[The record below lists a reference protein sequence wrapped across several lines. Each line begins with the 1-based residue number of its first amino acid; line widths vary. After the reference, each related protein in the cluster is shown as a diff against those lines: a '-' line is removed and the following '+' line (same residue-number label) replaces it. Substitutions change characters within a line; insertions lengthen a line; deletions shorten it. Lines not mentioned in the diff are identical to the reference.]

1 MNRAHNETIQ
11 LLRAMRSLSLP
22 QCVWIV
28 LQSCFSTASTLKLL
42 LPVLP
47 TLSSMPSFHFFS
59 PLLFCSLLLASLLH
73 PLKTLRFPLLAQLQV
88 PLVLRL
94 DLRVDPL
101 LKITERWR
109 GLQNIQW
116 LHVNHTFYSM
126 TSKVLE
132 QKYTF
137 SPAAQCE
144 PYEVV
149 GRRNNLRTSSTSA
162 YTCPL
167 HQTRLPCKDRR
178 KSTSAQE
185 LH

>member
-47 TLSSMPSFHFFS
+47 TLSSMPSFHFFF

-73 PLKTLRFPLLAQLQV
+73 PLKTHRFPLL
-88 PLVLRL
+88 
-94 DLRVDPL
+94 DLCVDPL
-101 LKITERWR
+101 LKITEQWR

-116 LHVNHTFYSM
+116 LHVNHTFKII
-126 TSKVLE
+126 TSKVLQE
-132 QKYTF
+132 KYTF
-137 SPAAQCE
+137 LPSTQCGS
-144 PYEVV
+144 YEVV
-149 GRRNNLRTSSTSA
+149 GRRYNLCTSSTSA
-162 YTCPL
+162 CTCHV

-178 KSTSAQE
+178 RNTLAQE